1 MTTENTTVEAQKE
14 KKTLGILIW
23 ENLALLCL
31 ALTIFGQ
38 VVIGASFMIGQGVW
52 FVANVI
58 TLTRD
63 FILHRPAQDKIKNA
77 SLTAITAGIIAA
89 YLLGWY

>member
-1 MTTENTTVEAQKE
+1 MTTTENIE
-14 KKTLGILIW
+14 KQNPQEKSLGIKIW
-23 ENLALLCL
+23 ENLALFCL

-38 VVIGASFMIGQGVW
+38 VTIGASFILGQGVW

-77 SLTAITAGIIAA
+77 ALTAITAGIITAW
-89 YLLGWY
+89 LLGWY